1 MSVEFNLTLNQV
13 KVKGSVF
20 SLNPYSFEAIKRWYD
35 KFLKWCEN
43 YDVMTYCQK
52 DMEEEVEYLAEAFR
66 LLAPKSLEEAEEYFA
81 VLERAYDST
90 EGKIKEV
97 FVRAM

>member
-1 MSVEFNLTLNQV
+1 
-13 KVKGSVF
+13 
-20 SLNPYSFEAIKRWYD
+20 
-35 KFLKWCEN
+35 
-43 YDVMTYCQK
+43 
-52 DMEEEVEYLAEAFR
+52 MEYFAEAFR

>member
-1 MSVEFNLTLNQV
+1 MVEFNLTLNQI
-13 KVKGSVF
+13 KVKDRVF
-20 SLNPYSFEAIKRWYD
+20 SLNPYSFEAIKKWYD
-35 KFLKWCEN
+35 EFLKWCDD
-43 YDVMTYCQK
+43 YDVTEYCKK
-52 DMEEEVEYLAEAFR
+52 DIEEHVEYFAEAFR